1 MALTTMQIENAK
13 PKAINHRLYD
23 TQGLYLEISKAGGK
37 SFRMKYRFGG
47 KEKSLT
53 IGKFP
58 KTKLAQA
65 RVKCSEARD
74 CLDQNIDPADIK
86 RDAKLEL
93 KNMDAN
99 TFQVIALQWLL
110 HESADWCE
118 SHKEAIESRLTR
130 WVFPYL
136 GDKVI
141 SDITTPDID
150 QALQEV
156 KHSAPTVAKRCS
168 QMIIA
173 IFNYAIVKGK
183 ATYNVAEPLK
193 RLFKTP
199 PVQHYPAPTDPKL
212 AGDALNMIDC
222 IGGAMQVQAACKL
235 LPLFFCRPG
244 EMVAARWEDIDFD
257 KKTWSYIIS
266 KTGSEK
272 REHIIPLANQAIV
285 ILKELHAIN
294 EAKQK
299 SSKWVFVSL
308 TSTREH
314 ITAHCIGAA
323 FKAIGIPAEELV
335 PHGCRAMARTLLDE
349 QLEYPQHIIEHQL
362 AHMVKDP
369 LGNAYNRTKHL
380 DQRQVMMQAW
390 ADYIDQLKKGK

>member
-23 TQGLYLEISKAGGK
+23 TQGLYVEISKAGGK
-37 SFRMKYRFGG
+37 SFRMKYRFNG
-47 KEKSLT
+47 KERSLT

-74 CLDQNIDPADIK
+74 WLDQNIDPADIK
-86 RDAKLEL
+86 RDAKNEL

-99 TFQVIALQWLL
+99 TFQVIALQWHL

-118 SHKEAIESRLTR
+118 DHKDAIESRLTR

-150 QALQEV
+150 NALQEV

-183 ATYNVAEPLK
+183 AKYNVAEPLK

-199 PVQHYPAPTDPKL
+199 PVQHYSAPTDPEMVGEVLK
-212 AGDALNMIDC
+212 MIGW
-222 IGGAMQVQAACKL
+222 IKGTIQVQAACQL
-235 LPLFFCRPG
+235 LPMFFCRPG
-244 EMVAARWEDIDFD
+244 ELVAARWEEMNLD

-266 KTGSEK
+266 KTGQEK
-272 REHIIPLANQAIV
+272 REHIVPLANQAIV
-285 ILKELHAIN
+285 ILKELYKIN
-294 EAKQK
+294 EAKK
-299 SSKWVFVSL
+299 RPSEWIFA
-308 TSTREH
+308 TSANRSEH
-314 ITAHCIGAA
+314 ITANSIGAA
-323 FKAIGIPAEELV
+323 FKRIGIPAEELV

-362 AHMVKDP
+362 ACSASMT
-369 LGNAYNRTKHL
+369 GNLSVAGSGLSPSATAAISG
-380 DQRQVMMQAW
+380 VE
-390 ADYIDQLKKGK
+390 